1 MNHVASFDLV
11 AAHTTPPH
19 TKHTC
24 IKCAWFSH
32 YLSPHPCS
40 YHLALTLGLTLG
52 LGLGLT
58 LGLER
63 RDDGPPASGE
73 ECAQRVRG
81 DAPRDGRCGVMK

>member
-1 MNHVASFDLV
+1 MRGSLTTSAHALAS
-11 AAHTTPPH
+11 
-19 TKHTC
+19 
-24 IKCAWFSH
+24 
-32 YLSPHPCS
+32 
-40 YHLALTLGLTLG
+40 LALTLGLTLG

-81 DAPRDGRCGVMK
+81 DAPRDAA